1 MPEELTSTPL
11 AERVGCVAR
20 FNSVVDCIDAHLDA
34 HLAERVRRRRL
45 EVAASLLLASPP
57 ARVQVVALD
66 TAFRG
71 GCQPDDWPCIEVCG
85 TDVVV
90 DPETEVF
97 SRELCL
103 PVRPF

>member
-1 MPEELTSTPL
+1 MPEELTSTRL

-20 FNSVVDCIDAHLDA
+20 FNSVVDCIDAHL
-34 HLAERVRRRRL
+34 AERVRRRRL
-45 EVAASLLLASPP
+45 EEAASLLLASPP

-71 GCQPDDWPCIEVCG
+71 GCQPDAWPCIEVYG

-90 DPETEVF
+90 DPETKVF
-97 SRELCL
+97 SCGLCL